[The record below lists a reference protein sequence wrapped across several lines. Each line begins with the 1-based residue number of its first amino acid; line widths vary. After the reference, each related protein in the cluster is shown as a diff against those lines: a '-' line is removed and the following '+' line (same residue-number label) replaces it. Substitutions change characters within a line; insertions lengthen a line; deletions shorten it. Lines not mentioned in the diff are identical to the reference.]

1 MRYVRFLNE
10 GTPCWGVIEGEL
22 VRELDGSVFDAP
34 TYTGHSFDLNGLHL
48 LAPVMPGKLIAVGM
62 NYREHI
68 AEFGRKVPTE
78 PVLFMKP
85 SSAVI
90 GTNAN
95 IVYPAISAQVD
106 FEAELAVV
114 IGKTARNVEP
124 HGAMKMV
131 LGYTCGNDVTARDLQ
146 TRDGQWTRAKSFDSF
161 CPLGPWL
168 ETGVDPH
175 DLQIECRVNGK
186 VRQLSR
192 TSSMIFDPAFLISF
206 VSRVMTLNPGDVI
219 LTGTPSGVGPLEIG
233 DMVEVQIEGI
243 GILRNS
249 VVLP

>member
-1 MRYVRFLNE
+1 
-10 GTPCWGVIEGEL
+10 
-22 VRELDGSVFDAP
+22 
-34 TYTGHSFDLNGLHL
+34 
-48 LAPVMPGKLIAVGM
+48 
-62 NYREHI
+62 
-68 AEFGRKVPTE
+68 
-78 PVLFMKP
+78 
-85 SSAVI
+85 
-90 GTNAN
+90 
-95 IVYPAISAQVD
+95 
-106 FEAELAVV
+106 
-114 IGKTARNVEP
+114 
-124 HGAMKMV
+124 MV